1 MCGTKNFSS
10 VRWYSAPQLLHLTI
24 VAISGI
30 CAPAHQFSST
40 DCGSNQTAPL
50 PGDGRL
56 PGVWEARPC
65 ALGPRSASRSA
76 PAHGRQLRRGT
87 GRSYRSVVLVPFHP
101 LRRRMVPLIWL
112 NGSFWLSADRW
123 GMKPPE
129 EPRPGKVER
138 PPKLPRSEDARRIIQ
153 EYIDNLREIIKKFR
167 RRLN

>member
-1 MCGTKNFSS
+1 MKRRSRKAKKS
-10 VRWYSAPQLLHLTI
+10 KA
-24 VAISGI
+24 
-30 CAPAHQFSST
+30 CAGPVQPRTFC
-40 DCGSNQTAPL
+40 CGSEPMS
-50 PGDGRL
+50 GCRL

-112 NGSFWLSADRW
+112 NGSFWLSVDRG